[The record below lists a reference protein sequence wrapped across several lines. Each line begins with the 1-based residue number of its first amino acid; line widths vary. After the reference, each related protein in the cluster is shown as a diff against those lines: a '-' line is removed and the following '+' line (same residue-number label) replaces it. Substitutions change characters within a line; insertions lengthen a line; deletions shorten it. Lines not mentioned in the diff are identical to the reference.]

1 MKVKQVLFIQ
11 GGGDGGHEADAK
23 LAASLQT
30 SLGNEYEIKY
40 PEIQPDESPDFG
52 WTQQIGKKISEIKG
66 DVILV
71 GHSFGASMILKY
83 LSENSVDKKIDGIF
97 LIAAPF
103 WSGNEEWK
111 TALKL
116 QDNFAEKLPA
126 ETPIFFYHC
135 QDDEEIP
142 FSHFDQYKQKLSQ
155 AVFRVIKRGGHQL
168 NNDLTLIAADIKS
181 LH

>member
-1 MKVKQVLFIQ
+1 VLFIQ

-40 PEIQPDESPDFG
+40 PEIQPDEPPDFG

-116 QDNFAEKLPA
+116 QDNFAEKLLPKHQFSSIIA
-126 ETPIFFYHC
+126 RTMKRYLFHTSTNINKNLARRFF
-135 QDDEEIP
+135 
-142 FSHFDQYKQKLSQ
+142 
-155 AVFRVIKRGGHQL
+155 V
-168 NNDLTLIAADIKS
+168 
-181 LH
+181 